1 MKNPFIHN
9 PLVSA
14 ISNVRG
20 VLDYDQ
26 KRRSIVMI
34 ALLLVNAILDFTG
47 LATIG
52 ALIVSALENS
62 IFEGASYIRPVG
74 ESNLQYFFN
83 SNLRALY
90 DWTGAGSDV
99 AFLMFLSVVI
109 FIVFLIKNGIGL
121 WIGYVQTKFSYNVA
135 LRLNKKMFKHF
146 YDQGY
151 LFIKDSTSGKKVYS
165 IVDIPMRFASHYLNT
180 LLIFGTELVIL
191 FIIFLA
197 LLFIDPKACLL
208 LAMTIIPTFYLIYSF
223 TKEQSKKIGLERNE
237 LSPKNYAKVFESM
250 NAYVD
255 IKLSNKENQ
264 ILDQYL
270 SLQKKINSVD
280 TLFFGI
286 YHKLNQRTNDIIFG
300 LGIMVIFG
308 YAYFTGLDRV
318 SILQLL
324 GLFAAAAYKFLPSFN
339 RILTCLLTLKNSTFV
354 FNELAAIKDVK
365 LSEFEVVEPLKFERS
380 LKVENLSFQYPQGV
394 DPVVKDISF
403 ELLKG
408 ETVGFIGSSGSGKST
423 LLRLLLGLIRGDNG
437 KIYIDDLLVDD
448 QSIATY
454 QKIIGYVQQEVFIL
468 NDTVKSNIAFG
479 EEEVDERKLWQSIK
493 DAQLED
499 FITDHPKQVDLLL
512 GENGVNLSGGQKQ
525 RIGIARALYKDAE
538 ILMFDEI
545 TSALDGETE
554 KAVVETINHLTQLGK
569 TVIIV
574 AHRISTLEKCHRI
587 YEISEG
593 RIAGQYR
600 YDEVIEMM
608 KERKQEVALT

>member
-1 MKNPFIHN
+1 
-9 PLVSA
+9 
-14 ISNVRG
+14 
-20 VLDYDQ
+20 
-26 KRRSIVMI
+26 MI

>member
-1 MKNPFIHN
+1 MHNILIHN
-9 PLVSA
+9 PLVTA
-14 ISNVRG
+14 IRLVKG

-26 KRRSIVMI
+26 KRRSLLMI
-34 ALLLVNAILDFTG
+34 ALLIINAILDFTG

-62 IFEGASYIRPVG
+62 IFEGAEYVRAVG
-74 ESNLQYFFN
+74 EGDLRYYFN
-83 SNLRALY
+83 SMLRSLY
-90 DWTGAGSDV
+90 DWSGAVSDV
-99 AFLMFLSVVI
+99 AFLMYLSVII
-109 FIVFLIKNGIGL
+109 FVVFLIKNAIGL
-121 WIGYVQTKFSYNVA
+121 WIGYIQTRFAYNVS

-180 LLIFGTELVIL
+180 LLIFGTELVVL

-197 LLFIDPKACLL
+197 LLFIDPRACFL
-208 LAMTIIPTFYLIYSF
+208 LAVTIFPTFYLIYAF
-223 TKEQSKKIGLERNE
+223 TKEESKKIGFRRNDI
-237 LSPKNYAKVFESM
+237 SPKNYAKVFESM

-255 IKLSNKENQ
+255 IKLSNKENRM
-264 ILDQYL
+264 LGQYL
-270 SLQKKINSVD
+270 KLQKKINNVD
-280 TLFFGI
+280 TLFFGV

-308 YAYFTGLDRV
+308 YAYFTGLDRL
-318 SILQLL
+318 SILKLL
-324 GLFAAAAYKFLPSFN
+324 GLFAAAAYKFLPSVN

-354 FNELAAIKDVK
+354 FKELAAIKDTE
-365 LSEFEVVEPLKFERS
+365 LTEFEEVDPLGFAES
-380 LKVENLSFQYPQGV
+380 LRAENLSFQYPGSTE
-394 DPVVKDISF
+394 PVLKDVSF
-403 ELLKG
+403 SLKKG
-408 ETVGFIGSSGSGKST
+408 ETIGFIGSSGSGKST
-423 LLRLLLGLIRGDNG
+423 LLRLLLCLIQGKGG
-437 KIYIDDLLVDD
+437 KIYVDD
-448 QSIATY
+448 TKIEERSIASY

-468 NDTVKSNIAFG
+468 NDTVKHNIAFG
-479 EEEVDERKLWQSIK
+479 EEDVDEEKLWQSIK

-499 FITDHPKQVDLLL
+499 FIKTHPKQVDLLL

-525 RIGIARALYKDAE
+525 RIGIARALYKEAQ

-554 KAVVETINHLTQLGK
+554 KAVVRSINHLTKIGK

-587 YEISEG
+587 YELEDG
-593 RIAGQYR
+593 RISGQFSYA
-600 YDEVIEMM
+600 EVVDMM
-608 KERKQEVALT
+608 KERKREIALT